1 VQVFPLKGDRISAQ
15 GFNPG
20 LGNSRRGAPKGH
32 QIPRPSLIEAKPKGQ
47 VKFDSYVFWDVQRR
61 ITRERVPTAF
71 VADRHVKQPTGPPAK
86 HMLFRGGQAP
96 NSAAGTSRSH
106 SSIAAGGPYDYLA
119 WLLVETSVG
128 D

>member
-1 VQVFPLKGDRISAQ
+1 MGSILRLEKIFFRADL
-15 GFNPG
+15 
-20 LGNSRRGAPKGH
+20 
-32 QIPRPSLIEAKPKGQ
+32 EGQ
-47 VKFDSYVFWDVQRR
+47 VEDCIRTFLDARCR

-119 WLLVETSVG
+119 WLFLETSVG